1 MQNKIS
7 QEDLNHYVNLV
18 KQYAKSIIAKHSEV
32 YHNYDEIVSYGMY
45 TLAQQLKAYIPERG
59 GFVPF
64 LINTYHN
71 MLSFAKK
78 LEVEN
83 TLYCDFEDKEDQ
95 SFIFHTSLQE
105 NLEDADDRITVDQLL
120 SFLTET
126 EKQIVT
132 MRFYEGMTLQEIGK
146 TLGVSRERIR
156 QRLNEILEKLRKK
169 AKKSVRFTYTRELQ
183 Y

>member
-1 MQNKIS
+1 MQDKVS
-7 QEDLNHYVNLV
+7 QEDLKHYVALV
-18 KQYAKSIIAKHSEV
+18 KQYAKSIVAKHSDV

-71 MLSFAKK
+71 MLSFARK
-78 LEVEN
+78 LEIEN

-95 SFIFHTSLQE
+95 SFIFHTSTQE
-105 NLEDADDRITVDQLL
+105 NLDNADTKIAVDQLL
-120 SFLTET
+120 SFLSDTER
-126 EKQIVT
+126 QIVI

-146 TLGVSRERIR
+146 TVGVTRERIR
-156 QRLNEILEKLRKK
+156 QKLNEILEKLRKK
-169 AKKSVRFTYTRELQ
+169 AKRSMKLTSARELQ
-183 Y
+183 H